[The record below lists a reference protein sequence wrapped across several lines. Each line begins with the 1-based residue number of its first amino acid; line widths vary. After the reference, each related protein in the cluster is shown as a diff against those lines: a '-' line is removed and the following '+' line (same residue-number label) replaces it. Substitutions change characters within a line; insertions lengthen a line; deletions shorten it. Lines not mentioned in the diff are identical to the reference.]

1 MAMTLHQTATVG
13 SGGAASIE
21 FTNVP
26 QTGKDLLVL
35 LSLRSN
41 AAFEVAF
48 SRIRLN
54 SDDGEGIFL
63 RGSGSA
69 VSSGSYASGNLAE
82 GSGGEATAN
91 TFGNSSFYL
100 SNYTSSTKKSYSVD
114 ATTENN
120 GTLVRT
126 ALNSGVTYGT
136 AAITSV
142 LIEDV
147 GDTLLQY
154 TTASLY
160 IIS

>member
-1 MAMTLHQTATVG
+1 MPMTLYQTATVG

-21 FTNVP
+21 FTNIP
-26 QTGKDLLVL
+26 QTGKDILLL

-48 SRIRLN
+48 SRVRIN
-54 SDDGEGIFL
+54 NDDGSGRFF

-69 VSSGSYASGNLAE
+69 ASTDTYSAGNLAE
-82 GSGGEATAN
+82 GCGGESTAN
-91 TFGNSSFYL
+91 TFGNTAFYL
-100 SNYTSSTKKSYSVD
+100 FDYTASTAKSYSVD
-114 ATTENN
+114 AMTENQ

-126 ALNSGVTYGT
+126 ALNAGVTTST
-136 AAITSV
+136 AAVTSL

-154 TTASLY
+154 TSASLY